1 MVRSHLRH
9 VVEHIERVR
18 SGHTITPNPGAVYL
32 GGDDGDHFWELVGLR
47 LVGVPTVVLAAMRFR
62 RHELPGIDHA
72 RESLASYLSS
82 PPSPRH
88 SDVSG
93 AIPVL
98 LPSAR
103 EKIPTFLA
111 GLRAGRVVPPVH
123 VDPTQI
129 QAAFDFRMHN
139 PWAVEAFKR
148 LVGPLRSMIF
158 RTRDG
163 HLIKG
168 QSRTIHPADGC
179 PDPFVAVQ
187 SPVQLMGAG
196 VLPLPTLIFNR
207 SYLGMAVDTT
217 DEAPRLAARNWLPF
231 LPASASQESLLLLP
245 GFGVSQAHAK
255 GAPSAAN
262 GHGRSTRPRP
272 RMSLGGSGSVASP
285 NA

>member
-32 GGDDGDHFWELVGLR
+32 GGEDGDHFWELVGLR
-47 LVGVPTVVLAAMRFR
+47 LTGVPTVVLAAMRFR
-62 RHELPGIDHA
+62 RHDLPGIDHA

-88 SDVSG
+88 TDEPG
-93 AIPVL
+93 TIPVL

-111 GLRAGRVVPPVH
+111 GLRAGRVVPPVQI
-123 VDPTQI
+123 DPAHI
-129 QAAFDFRMHN
+129 QVAFDFRMHN

-148 LVGPLRSMIF
+148 LAGPLRSVTF
-158 RTRDG
+158 RTLDG
-163 HLIKG
+163 HLVKG
-168 QSRTIHPADGC
+168 RSRTIHPTSGSL
-179 PDPFVAVQ
+179 DPFVAVQ
-187 SPVQLMGAG
+187 APVQLMGAG

-207 SYLGMAVDTT
+207 SYVGMAVDTT
-217 DEAPRLAARNWLPF
+217 EEAPRLAARNWLPF

-245 GFGVSQAHAK
+245 GFGVAQTRPN
-255 GAPSAAN
+255 GSAAD
-262 GHGRSTRPRP
+262 GDGRARPSRPRP
-272 RMSLGGSGSVASP
+272 GIPLGGTDIAP
-285 NA
+285 APRA

>member
-62 RHELPGIDHA
+62 RHDLPGIDHA

-88 SDVSG
+88 TDEPG
-93 AIPVL
+93 AVPVL

-123 VDPTQI
+123 IDPAHI
-129 QAAFDFRMHN
+129 QLAFDFRMHN

-148 LVGPLRSMIF
+148 LVGPLRTVTF
-158 RTRDG
+158 RTVDG
-163 HLIKG
+163 HLVKG
-168 QSRTIHPADGC
+168 KSRTVHPASGC
-179 PDPFVAVQ
+179 LDPFVAVQ

-196 VLPLPTLIFNR
+196 VLPLPTMIFSR
-207 SYLGMAVDTT
+207 SYLGMAIDTT
-217 DEAPRLAARNWLPF
+217 EEAPRLAARNWLPF

-245 GFGVSQAHAK
+245 GFGVSQTRSNGAAADGTGHARPARPQPHVPRG
-255 GAPSAAN
+255 GAETVP
-262 GHGRSTRPRP
+262 TPR
-272 RMSLGGSGSVASP
+272 A
-285 NA
+285 